1 MAVSLVEAQV
11 ELEELASGSVF
22 KNCDRHRDFIVFHRA
37 NLLLDWHVDG
47 LDWNLVLRHGLVET
61 EVEVLL
67 PVPVSVVLDL
77 DIVVDDSTA
86 GALQHGVRVAHD
98 LSTLHHVLRLAL
110 LVRSVSS
117 IVLVVLAMLEA
128 SFVVQEVLNFFLAE
142 TVVAAEVADP
152 VLPELLL
159 LAFVSLVQ
167 NIETFSLLVVLPLS
181 FGLSPNVLHFFP
193 VGVGGAAR
201 FGLSGGRRLLFLFFV
216 DFGDYFVREATAH
229 SLNLL
234 ALSLLRLL
242 GLCLFKLDI
251 VVVNRHFPLL
261 ALVNQLIE
269 DVGVRV
275 QKFLSDEVLNVVTG
289 NALVLSAGLGH
300 STRVMHV
307 IRQFNLDTEFTS
319 SLGGC
324 SCSHQSSI
332 VCNFNP
338 LLASILVHDAH
349 LVLLEGLGDT
359 CVLAHSLAGLEQRPE
374 VCNVKFLGDW
384 LAICQLQAG
393 SDGEVFGSRFVHFE
407 SRSCCL

>member
-142 TVVAAEVADP
+142 TVVAAQVGYD
-152 VLPELLL
+152 
-159 LAFVSLVQ
+159 
-167 NIETFSLLVVLPLS
+167 FSGSGIDALY
-181 FGLSPNVLHFFP
+181 GLSVLFQ
-193 VGVGGAAR
+193 VN
-201 FGLSGGRRLLFLFFV
+201 
-216 DFGDYFVREATAH
+216 
-229 SLNLL
+229 NLT
-234 ALSLLRLL
+234 
-242 GLCLFKLDI
+242 
-251 VVVNRHFPLL
+251 NEP
-261 ALVNQLIE
+261 
-269 DVGVRV
+269 
-275 QKFLSDEVLNVVTG
+275 
-289 NALVLSAGLGH
+289 
-300 STRVMHV
+300 
-307 IRQFNLDTEFTS
+307 FTS
-319 SLGGC
+319 YTGDDARHVRDYQNYGRNFMLGA
-324 SCSHQSSI
+324 
-332 VCNFNP
+332 NY
-338 LLASILVHDAH
+338 
-349 LVLLEGLGDT
+349 
-359 CVLAHSLAGLEQRPE
+359 
-374 VCNVKFLGDW
+374 KF
-384 LAICQLQAG
+384 
-393 SDGEVFGSRFVHFE
+393 
-407 SRSCCL
+407 